1 MLKLK
6 TNQIMNRIE
15 EIKSRLADL
24 KIIGSNDENLV
35 DELRALQSNKSN
47 YYELEKRIE
56 IWAYDKEI
64 LDKGNTMAQ
73 AEKTHE
79 EVLELMTAI
88 NDDEKHEIIDALG
101 DILVTIIIQAKM
113 QNVKL
118 IDCLQVAY
126 NIISKRTGKMEDG
139 KFKKD

>member
-1 MLKLK
+1 MNKL
-6 TNQIMNRIE
+6 E
-15 EIKSRLADL
+15 EQLNFLSKMGL
-24 KIIGSNDENLV
+24 NDESIV
-35 DELRALQSNKSN
+35 DDLRMVQSKGEH
-47 YYELEKRIE
+47 YYTLEKKVER
-56 IWAYDKEI
+56 WAYDKEI

-79 EVLELMTAI
+79 EVFELMDAI
-88 NDDEKHEIIDALG
+88 NEDNREEIIDALG

-126 NIISKRTGKMEDG
+126 NVIIKRTGKMENG